1 MNTANTKHK
10 SIEEFG
16 RLAVKILS
24 DNLGDNVVLLDVR
37 VNSDYSDFLVIT
49 SGKTDQH
56 LESLSTRVTKD
67 LRNAGLRV
75 HHKEGSG
82 SGGWILLDFLGLVT
96 HIFSD
101 ESRKKYDIENLLGGG
116 REIVRLQ

>member
-1 MNTANTKHK
+1 MNAANTKHK

-37 VNSDYSDFLVIT
+37 GNSDYSDFLVIT

-82 SGGWILLDFLGLVT
+82 SGGWILIDFLGLVT
-96 HIFSD
+96 HNFSD

>member
-1 MNTANTKHK
+1 MNAANTKHK

-37 VNSDYSDFLVIT
+37 GNSDYSDFLVIT

-96 HIFSD
+96 HIFSA
-101 ESRKKYDIENLLGGG
+101 EFRKKYDIENLLGGG

>member
-1 MNTANTKHK
+1 MNAANTKHK

-37 VNSDYSDFLVIT
+37 GNSDYSDFLVIT

-75 HHKEGSG
+75 HQKEGSG
-82 SGGWILLDFLGLVT
+82 
-96 HIFSD
+96 
-101 ESRKKYDIENLLGGG
+101 
-116 REIVRLQ
+116 